1 MATVTKRG
9 DSYRIKVS
17 CGYDVN
23 GKQVVQTKTWK
34 PEPDMTARQIKK
46 ELDRQCVMFEEEC
59 KKGQVVAT
67 IKFETFAEQW
77 FEEYAKINLRN
88 TSFERMKQLTARV
101 YPAIGHLR
109 LDKITGRH
117 IQQFINDLINSTS
130 ERTGRP
136 LARKTVIHHLSFIS
150 DVFSYAVKMDM
161 LTYNPCRKVTVPKG
175 EAKEKDIYTIEEITR
190 IFELLDGENVPT
202 KFRVFF
208 KLAVYS
214 GYRRSELLGLEWK
227 DVDFENNLI
236 SVRRTSCYTA
246 KKGIYTDTTKTKR
259 SQRTIKFPASVME
272 LLKQFKAEQDE
283 LAQQVGDK
291 WIDSDRLFV
300 KWNGEPMNN
309 NTPYFWLNEFCEKH
323 GLPFYGL
330 HSFRHLFA
338 SMLVNEGVDIVT
350 VSGALGHST
359 VSTTSNIYCHL
370 LENSQAKVSEAITNV
385 LKIGASD
392 GSASDSNAA
401 ETADKNEAS

>member
-117 IQQFINDLINSTS
+117 IHQRPYQQHKRTHGQTS
-130 ERTGRP
+130 
-136 LARKTVIHHLSFIS
+136 
-150 DVFSYAVKMDM
+150 
-161 LTYNPCRKVTVPKG
+161 C
-175 EAKEKDIYTIEEITR
+175 EKDR
-190 IFELLDGENVPT
+190 H
-202 KFRVFF
+202 
-208 KLAVYS
+208 S
-214 GYRRSELLGLEWK
+214 SSELHFRCIQLCG
-227 DVDFENNLI
+227 
-236 SVRRTSCYTA
+236 
-246 KKGIYTDTTKTKR
+246 
-259 SQRTIKFPASVME
+259 
-272 LLKQFKAEQDE
+272 QDGYAH
-283 LAQQVGDK
+283 LQ
-291 WIDSDRLFV
+291 S
-300 KWNGEPMNN
+300 
-309 NTPYFWLNEFCEKH
+309 
-323 GLPFYGL
+323 LPK
-330 HSFRHLFA
+330 
-338 SMLVNEGVDIVT
+338 
-350 VSGALGHST
+350 GHST
-359 VSTTSNIYCHL
+359 QGRGKGKGYLH
-370 LENSQAKVSEAITNV
+370 
-385 LKIGASD
+385 D
-392 GSASDSNAA
+392 
-401 ETADKNEAS
+401 

>member
-101 YPAIGHLR
+101 YPAIGHLL

-117 IQQFINDLINSTS
+117 IQQFINSTS

-136 LARKTVIHHLSFIS
+136 LARKTVIHHLSFIY

-161 LTYNPCRKVTVPKG
+161 LLQSLPK
-175 EAKEKDIYTIEEITR
+175 
-190 IFELLDGENVPT
+190 
-202 KFRVFF
+202 
-208 KLAVYS
+208 
-214 GYRRSELLGLEWK
+214 
-227 DVDFENNLI
+227 
-236 SVRRTSCYTA
+236 
-246 KKGIYTDTTKTKR
+246 
-259 SQRTIKFPASVME
+259 
-272 LLKQFKAEQDE
+272 
-283 LAQQVGDK
+283 
-291 WIDSDRLFV
+291 
-300 KWNGEPMNN
+300 
-309 NTPYFWLNEFCEKH
+309 
-323 GLPFYGL
+323 
-330 HSFRHLFA
+330 
-338 SMLVNEGVDIVT
+338 
-350 VSGALGHST
+350 GHST
-359 VSTTSNIYCHL
+359 QRRSKGKGYLH
-370 LENSQAKVSEAITNV
+370 
-385 LKIGASD
+385 D
-392 GSASDSNAA
+392 
-401 ETADKNEAS
+401 